1 MSRRRPVEPKHI
13 HNVGDRVMNQ
23 SGWPGTIVEVTDTEA
38 IVKFDDHE
46 GLRRFGRDEQFLE
59 PI

>member
-1 MSRRRPVEPKHI
+1 MDSFMSMEPKHI
-13 HNVGDRVMNQ
+13 HNVGDRVMNR
-23 SGWPGTIVEVTDTEA
+23 SGWPGTVVEVTDSEA
-38 IVKFDDHE
+38 VVKFDDRE